1 MSGEGTEQLG
11 DLLLKRLRNNI
22 DYLHELIERVVGD
35 VEQAI
40 VTASGDVLSKVVA
53 AKILGEIAE
62 DLRTL
67 EDMAL
72 CEEYRDTAT
81 NAMLD
86 AVGAL
91 LRVLSDLNAGKPLD
105 DVEKE
110 LRGLQLTLS
119 IRVLRRLPGVA
130 EREVGIAGR
139 RELAYRFMYEPDSD
153 NVTFKV
159 SQPPSVRDR
168 HGGHS

>member
-11 DLLLKRLRNNI
+11 DLLLKYLRNNI
-22 DYLHELIERVVGD
+22 GYLHEHIEGVVGD
-35 VEQAI
+35 IENAI
-40 VTASGDVLSKVVA
+40 VTANGDVLSKVVV

-72 CEEYRDTAT
+72 CEKYRDTAT

-119 IRVLRRLPGVA
+119 IGVLRRLP
-130 EREVGIAGR
+130 VGCGKR
-139 RELAYRFMYEPDSD
+139 
-153 NVTFKV
+153 
-159 SQPPSVRDR
+159 
-168 HGGHS
+168 GGGSGQA

>member
-1 MSGEGTEQLG
+1 MSGEGTKQLG
-11 DLLLKRLRNNI
+11 DLLLKYLRNNI
-22 DYLHELIERVVGD
+22 GYLHELIERVVGD

-40 VTASGDVLSKVVA
+40 VTANDDVLSKVVA

-72 CEEYRDTAT
+72 CEEYRGTAT

-110 LRGLQLTLS
+110 LRDLQLTLS
-119 IRVLRRLPGVA
+119 IGVLRRLP
-130 EREVGIAGR
+130 VGCGKR
-139 RELAYRFMYEPDSD
+139 GGDSGQ
-153 NVTFKV
+153 V
-159 SQPPSVRDR
+159 
-168 HGGHS
+168 